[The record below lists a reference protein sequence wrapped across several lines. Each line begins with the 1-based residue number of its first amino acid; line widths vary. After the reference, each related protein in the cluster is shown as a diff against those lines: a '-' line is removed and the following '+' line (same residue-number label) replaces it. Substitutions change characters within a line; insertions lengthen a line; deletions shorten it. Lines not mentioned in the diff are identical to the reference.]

1 MRRKQRENVA
11 TKELEAMINQFHD
24 HIDRAIRSASGG
36 RWDRVSAYLAAAR
49 RLLGALPADLVEHF
63 ELTGHLAGVTRGL
76 QPEAGT
82 EPLSAA

>member
-1 MRRKQRENVA
+1 MRRKQRENV
-11 TKELEAMINQFHD
+11 TTEELEAMIDQFHD
-24 HIDRAIRSASGG
+24 HIDRAIRSACQG
-36 RWDRVSAYLAAAR
+36 RWDRTTAYLAAAR

-76 QPEAGT
+76 QAEVGT